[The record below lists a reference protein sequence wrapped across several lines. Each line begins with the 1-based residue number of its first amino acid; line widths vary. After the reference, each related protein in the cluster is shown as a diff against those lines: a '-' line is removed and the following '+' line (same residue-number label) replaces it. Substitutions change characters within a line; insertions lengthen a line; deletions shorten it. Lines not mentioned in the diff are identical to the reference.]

1 MTDAITLED
10 LTPELHLRVL
20 SFLDI
25 PTLLHFAQTSSKFQE
40 TSSNSDAWVNRF
52 NQLWPTES
60 KPLFSE
66 DSRRFCKTEMLH
78 RPRLRF
84 DGAYVARCVYTR
96 RVNEGESLTDPR
108 TYMRIVYHRIVRFM
122 PDNTAFMV
130 LIEKGSK
137 ASARESF
144 LDLIQGDLHPQILE
158 KYKQLN
164 RCKWRTVDVDETGA
178 TINMTYF
185 DGKLCWGAKLH
196 VCSGTARRQ
205 PGSRVQ
211 WLNYKFWDPHEVWE
225 FRRRELYRERQDAL
239 VDLRRA
245 QLEGTEEWVNQFLDR
260 ISNLSAAI
268 QCVTEHHESEDMD
281 QVPEEL
287 TKDIK
292 LWEDHFP
299 VMRFGYSSILA
310 HLF

>member
-1 MTDAITLED
+1 MTDAITLSD
-10 LTPELHLRVL
+10 LTPELQIRVL
-20 SFLDI
+20 AFLDI
-25 PTLLHFAQTSSKFQE
+25 PSILHFAQSSVKFGE
-40 TSSNSDAWVNRF
+40 TVSECDAWVSRF
-52 NQLWPTES
+52 NELWPADAR
-60 KPLFSE
+60 PLFSME
-66 DSRRFCKTEMLH
+66 SRQFCKNEMMH
-78 RPRLRF
+78 RPRVRF

-108 TYMRIVYHRIVRFM
+108 TYMRIVYHRIIRFM

-144 LDLIQGDLHPQILE
+144 MDLVNGDRNPDLLE

-164 RCKWRTVDVDETGA
+164 RCKWRLVDVDEAGA
-178 TINMTYF
+178 TVNMTYF

-196 VCSGTARRQ
+196 VCTGNARRQ
-205 PGSRVQ
+205 PGSRIQ
-211 WLNYKFWDPHEVWE
+211 WLSYKFWDPHEVWE
-225 FRRRELYRERQDAL
+225 FRRRELYRERQDTL
-239 VDLRRA
+239 TDLRRA
-245 QLEGTEEWVNQFLDR
+245 QLQGNEEWVNQFLNR
-260 ISNLSAAI
+260 ISTLSTAI
-268 QCVTEHHESEDMD
+268 QSVTEHHETEDMD

-299 VMRFGYSSILA
+299 IMRFGYSSILA